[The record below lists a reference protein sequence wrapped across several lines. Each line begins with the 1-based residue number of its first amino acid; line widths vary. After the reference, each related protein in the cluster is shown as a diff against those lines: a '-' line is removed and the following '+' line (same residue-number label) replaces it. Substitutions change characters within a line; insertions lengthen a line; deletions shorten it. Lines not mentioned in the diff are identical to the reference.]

1 MVNPLTPLSRLSN
14 LSLAATSS
22 AVVELDAASFNPV
35 QSAQLTISE
44 WFERV
49 RRGMEAESQTKVKLW

>member
-14 LSLAATSS
+14 LSPAA
-22 AVVELDAASFNPV
+22 AVVELDAASFDPV
-35 QSAQLTISE
+35 QFAQLTISE